1 MTWPAGLF
9 PSPAELNSFSALWL
23 VPVWAGTAEW
33 VSESWAGPVVAG
45 WGRGSRSELGR
56 RPPPGRR
63 GPGCASQVWCLE
75 GVRLGRLGR
84 VIGDWQW
91 TAVRPASPRPVAPG
105 QVCFLNIVWGGLP
118 WPSCSVTG
126 SGARSVMICRGP
138 AAGCRC
144 QDCRGRGRVVVRPC
158 GRTRAVRV
166 RCDRGPCPAVR
177 VGD

>member
-84 VIGDWQW
+84 VVGDWQW

-105 QVCFLNIVWGGLP
+105 QVCFLNICLGRAALAELFCDWLWCPLRDDLP
-118 WPSCSVTG
+118 WPG
-126 SGARSVMICRGP
+126 SRLPLPGLPGP
-138 AAGCRC
+138 WPGCGEALRPYAGS
-144 QDCRGRGRVVVRPC
+144 PS
-158 GRTRAVRV
+158 
-166 RCDRGPCPAVR
+166 PL
-177 VGD
+177 